1 MKSRKLDFEVEH
13 RARQCIAHG
22 ALTNSK
28 RPESFVKGVYPT
40 HLKHG
45 YGCRVVDTAGN
56 EYVDFVAGL
65 GTNLLG
71 YGQDEITQAIAAQ
84 ARLGCSLSLGTELEV
99 KVAEKLKEFFPFV
112 DRVRFLKT
120 GSEAATAACIIARA
134 YTRNNEILSEG
145 YHGFHPEFTSLTPP
159 AYGVTTHRFIKKL
172 ESLERLAEPSPYR
185 PAAVIVEPIVTDRTE
200 ARIQWLKD
208 LRKRCTETGVLLI
221 FDEII
226 TGFRFPNFS
235 AAQQFDV
242 MPDLI
247 CLGKAVGGGMPLSI
261 VGGRADIMESD
272 YFVSSTF
279 AGETVSLAAALKFL
293 ELLQSKKFSLDYL
306 CAKANEFQDKF
317 NKIRPEIVSLQGYG
331 TRGVFVGSDL
341 NKALFMQEC
350 AKAGILI
357 GPSFFFTF
365 PHIEIMEQVLS
376 TMADILGRIHL
387 GEVKIEGDLPQ
398 KPYAQKVR
406 EK

>member
-1 MKSRKLDFEVEH
+1 
-13 RARQCIAHG
+13 
-22 ALTNSK
+22 
-28 RPESFVKGVYPT
+28 
-40 HLKHG
+40 
-45 YGCRVVDTAGN
+45 
-56 EYVDFVAGL
+56 
-65 GTNLLG
+65 
-71 YGQDEITQAIAAQ
+71 
-84 ARLGCSLSLGTELEV
+84 
-99 KVAEKLKEFFPFV
+99 
-112 DRVRFLKT
+112 
-120 GSEAATAACIIARA
+120 
-134 YTRNNEILSEG
+134 
-145 YHGFHPEFTSLTPP
+145 
-159 AYGVTTHRFIKKL
+159 
-172 ESLERLAEPSPYR
+172 
-185 PAAVIVEPIVTDRTE
+185 
-200 ARIQWLKD
+200 
-208 LRKRCTETGVLLI
+208 
-221 FDEII
+221 
-226 TGFRFPNFS
+226 
-235 AAQQFDV
+235 
-242 MPDLI
+242 
-247 CLGKAVGGGMPLSI
+247 MPLSI